1 MFTVKYA
8 KNLQWEN
15 AEHTAFSCIVKYEEF
30 NVEVP
35 AGINP
40 TDQYAHSQE
49 IWTKGNAGDYGIIAE
64 YVAPIENEASQSISE
79 GTQAL

>member
-1 MFTVKYA
+1 MFTVEYA

-35 AGINP
+35 TGINSI
-40 TDQYAHSQE
+40 DQYAHIQE
-49 IWTKGNAGDYGIIAE
+49 IWIKGNAGEYGDIAE
-64 YVAPIENEASQSISE
+64 YVYSVVDTTLQTTSQEA
-79 GTQAL
+79 

>member
-30 NVEVP
+30 DVELP

-49 IWTKGNAGDYGIIAE
+49 IWAKGNAGEYGAIAE
-64 YVAPIENEASQSISE
+64 YIPPIENTTSQPISE
-79 GTQAL
+79 GTQTL